1 MNKMRNLAGCP
12 VFKISGE
19 LDHHSAQALR
29 QKLDDA
35 ILKEGALTIVL
46 DFKNLRFMD
55 SSGIGVL
62 LGRYKLMKK
71 KGGRIYVKNISRQI
85 DKIFTI
91 SGLYQVLTKMD

>member
-1 MNKMRNLAGCP
+1 MNTMRNLAGCP

-19 LDHHSAQALR
+19 LDHHTAQAVR
-29 QKLDDA
+29 RKLDDA
-35 ILKEGALTIVL
+35 IEKEGVRDIVL

-62 LGRYKLMKK
+62 LGRYKLLKK
-71 KGGRIYVKNISRQI
+71 KGGKIYVKNISRQV

-91 SGLYQVLTKMD
+91 SGLYQVLIKMD